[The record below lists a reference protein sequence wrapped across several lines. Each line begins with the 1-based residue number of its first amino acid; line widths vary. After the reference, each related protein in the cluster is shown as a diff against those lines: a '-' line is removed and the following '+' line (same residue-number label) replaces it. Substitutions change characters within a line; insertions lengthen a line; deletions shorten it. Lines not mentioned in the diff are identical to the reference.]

1 MGKQQSVS
9 SAFSSE
15 KFYVLVTGNL
25 LWVLKEN
32 VMNNVFWLTC
42 DFNTQN
48 TAYVMF
54 NFAWLVS

>member
-15 KFYVLVTGNL
+15 
-25 LWVLKEN
+25 EN

-54 NFAWLVS
+54 NFA